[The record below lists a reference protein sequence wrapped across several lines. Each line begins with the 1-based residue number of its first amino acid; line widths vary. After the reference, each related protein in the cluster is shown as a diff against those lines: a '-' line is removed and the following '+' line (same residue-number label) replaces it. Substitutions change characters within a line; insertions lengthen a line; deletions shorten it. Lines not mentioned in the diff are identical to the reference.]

1 MTLCDEAIANKF
13 KGVCVNPCYIKPA
26 VARLGNSGRIA
37 MAVVGFPLGANLTA
51 IKVEEAKRAV
61 GEGAGELDMVI
72 NVGLY
77 LSGEK
82 AAVRSDIEQVIKA
95 AGSVPVKVILET
107 CFLTPDQITELS
119 KWCVEAKAAFVKTS
133 TGFAARGASI
143 EDIAAMRL
151 ATDGTKTTIKASGGI
166 RSLDAAIMMA
176 KAGASVITRRR
187 SQSVSRPVSRTC
199 RGAGRLGARPVSCTC
214 PSVMMTA
221 PAMRARGSA
230 AMDCAKAVRASPMA
244 RAYQRTNFTRIGS
257 RLMTGT

>member
-1 MTLCDEAIANKF
+1 MLFQLPEHLKSEAAFAALFDHTILKPDATQQQIMTLCDEAIANKF

-176 KAGASVITRRR
+176 KAGA
-187 SQSVSRPVSRTC
+187 
-199 RGAGRLGARPVSCTC
+199 
-214 PSVMMTA
+214 
-221 PAMRARGSA
+221 
-230 AMDCAKAVRASPMA
+230 
-244 RAYQRTNFTRIGS
+244 TRIGS
-257 RLMTGT
+257 SSTVAILDAFRALKNS